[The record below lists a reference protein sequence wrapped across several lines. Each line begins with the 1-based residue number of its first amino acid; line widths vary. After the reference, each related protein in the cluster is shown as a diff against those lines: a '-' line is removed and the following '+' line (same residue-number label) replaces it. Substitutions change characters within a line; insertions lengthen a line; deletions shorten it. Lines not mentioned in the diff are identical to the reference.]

1 MKLIARSIRNVLRN
15 PLRMILV
22 IALLGISLMFV
33 AAMMSLSANSQQEIA
48 AVHKKVGTSITVNY
62 ATNEARNAQQSGG
75 PVPNRAP
82 IGEGAALIGNRPPP
96 HPNSA
101 DRENKKIPGG

>member
-75 PVPNRAP
+75 QETDRFALRKA
-82 IGEGAALIGNRPPP
+82 GELRGGDPPCG
-96 HPNSA
+96 S
-101 DRENKKIPGG
+101 